1 MKHLTTEQDPDSA
14 VEKPEEPEEESG
26 KMSFLE
32 HLDELRRRIIRILL
46 YVVIGFCA
54 CFYFADPIYRFL
66 AVPLVVVLPPGDNKL
81 VVTTVT
87 GAFAIYVKVAVLAGI
102 FLTIPLTLY
111 EVWKFI
117 SPGLY
122 RKEKRY
128 VIPFLVS
135 SVFLFLAGGGFAYY
149 IVLPRAYAFLIGIG
163 SERFKAMITADQYMD
178 TTIMIILGF
187 GLIFE
192 FPVIV
197 AFLSIFGLVTAGFLW
212 RQFKYAILVIFILAA
227 VISPTPDAVTQV
239 LYAAPMVV
247 LYVISI
253 GVAALFGWR
262 RKRQGLV

>member
-1 MKHLTTEQDPDSA
+1 MKHLTTEQDPDSG
-14 VEKPEEPEEESG
+14 VEKPDEPEEESG

-46 YVVIGFCA
+46 YVVIGFCS
-54 CFYFADPIYRFL
+54 CFYFADRIYWFL
-66 AVPLVVVLPPGDNKL
+66 SVPVRVALPPGKKL
-81 VVTTVT
+81 VITTVT
-87 GAFAIYVKVAVLAGI
+87 GAFAVYVKVAILAGI
-102 FLTIPLTLY
+102 FLTIPLSLY

-122 RKEKRY
+122 RKEKKY
-128 VIPFLVS
+128 VVPFLVS
-135 SVFLFLAGGGFAYY
+135 SVFLFLTGGAFAYY
-149 IVLPRAYAFLIGIG
+149 IVLPRAYTFLLGIG
-163 SERFKAMITADQYMD
+163 VEIFEPMITAEQYMD

-197 AFLSIFGLVTAGFLW
+197 GFLSIFGLVTARFLW
-212 RQFKYAILVIFILAA
+212 RQFKYAILIIFIVAA
-227 VISPTPDAVTQV
+227 VISPTPDAVTQL
-239 LYAAPMVV
+239 LYAAPMVL